1 MTRRVT
7 PSERI
12 GVDAAGGRVSG
23 LPASG
28 VLPVD
33 KPVGPTSHDIV
44 AAVRRALG
52 TRQVGHT
59 GTLDPFA
66 SGLLLVCFGSATR
79 LAEYLTPL
87 PKTYRA
93 VMRLGERTDTD
104 DLTGAV
110 VETHPIGTEVDETAV
125 AAALEAQVGA
135 IQQVPPAY
143 SAKKVGG
150 ERMYAAA
157 RRGEDVARAAVPV
170 TIHAIRVLRIDLPDV
185 EFEVTCGSGTY
196 IRAIARDVG
205 DALGVGGHLRALRR
219 TASGSYV
226 VEGAVPLDRLEDTES
241 VGAAILSPAAAVSHL
256 PAVRLDEAALVDFG
270 HGRPV
275 PAADELPAGVPV
287 ALLDAAGALVGI
299 GERDGARVRP
309 RKVLLGSG
317 GR

>member
-1 MTRRVT
+1 MSV
-7 PSERI
+7 
-12 GVDAAGGRVSG
+12 
-23 LPASG
+23 PASG

-33 KPVGPTSHDIV
+33 KPEGPTSHDVV
-44 AAVRRALG
+44 AAARRALR

-110 VETHPIGTEVDETAV
+110 VETHPMGTEVTAERI
-125 AAALEAQVGA
+125 AAALAVQVGT

-150 ERMYAAA
+150 ERMYAVA
-157 RRGEDVARAAVPV
+157 RRGGEVAREAVPV
-170 TIHAIRVLRIDLPDV
+170 TIHAIRVLRTELPDV

-205 DALGVGGHLRALRR
+205 DALGVGAHLRALRR
-219 TASGSYV
+219 TASGPHV
-226 VEGAVPLDRLEDTES
+226 VERAVPLDRLDDAVA
-241 VGAAILSPAAAVSHL
+241 VGSAILSPAAAVSHL
-256 PAVRLDEAALVDFG
+256 PAVRLDRDGLVDLG

-275 PAADELPAGVPV
+275 AAPDDLPAGVPV